1 MINVKQL
8 LGFKDVFPEDLE
20 EPIINYLRN
29 ASKESLLKSI
39 GFFNTKPLPN
49 YDNFF
54 SNPEVNDQIV
64 GKVNY
69 YLFNNQINVK
79 PLVVSGQGALKFA
92 EVVLSNSVELLEN
105 NTNDS
110 PDDDEKNLFK
120 AFLCINTELINNQ
133 VLDNVN
139 EGDFEK
145 IVDFSIVFSF
155 PFADLG
161 ISENDNIEFLHL
173 LYATFY
179 KVEALLGF
187 LNSKP
192 NYLNL
197 KDEFI
202 RSFNVSTEQEFI
214 AQMTFLFGK
223 LLQLKGTNSYLWE
236 VNDKD
241 AKAFLDSM
249 VSDDIA
255 PDEDFTNIKNN
266 PIYKI
271 EDNLYSIVHYF
282 FVIDKF
288 YKSAKFKLKELYE
301 KDDVLKASHG
311 NFFSFFNSEF
321 SENFLMKNLLD
332 EIFTKKYFIKKPDRE
347 KELSGEPDYYVRHNN
362 EVFVFENK
370 DVLIAKEIKASAD
383 IEQINAVLKT
393 KFLIDGKKKVGI
405 GQLVTT
411 IEEIGSKKFRFDD
424 YVNSKNSLTVY
435 PVLLVH
441 DRIFQTLGINY
452 RLNQWFKEQCIER
465 LGNLNKNFN
474 IKGLTLIDIDSL
486 ILWLPYFQVKDKNFK
501 EVLNFHL
508 EKMNKTKKV
517 NTAPNQEILFYR
529 ANQNITEQLSP
540 ISRRK
545 IPYNIDLERLMDR
558 FKIVIKD
565 E

>member
-1 MINVKQL
+1 
-8 LGFKDVFPEDLE
+8 
-20 EPIINYLRN
+20 
-29 ASKESLLKSI
+29 
-39 GFFNTKPLPN
+39 
-49 YDNFF
+49 
-54 SNPEVNDQIV
+54 
-64 GKVNY
+64 
-69 YLFNNQINVK
+69 
-79 PLVVSGQGALKFA
+79 
-92 EVVLSNSVELLEN
+92 
-105 NTNDS
+105 
-110 PDDDEKNLFK
+110 
-120 AFLCINTELINNQ
+120 
-133 VLDNVN
+133 
-139 EGDFEK
+139 
-145 IVDFSIVFSF
+145 
-155 PFADLG
+155 
-161 ISENDNIEFLHL
+161 
-173 LYATFY
+173 
-179 KVEALLGF
+179 
-187 LNSKP
+187 
-192 NYLNL
+192 
-197 KDEFI
+197 
-202 RSFNVSTEQEFI
+202 
-214 AQMTFLFGK
+214 
-223 LLQLKGTNSYLWE
+223 
-236 VNDKD
+236 
-241 AKAFLDSM
+241 
-249 VSDDIA
+249 
-255 PDEDFTNIKNN
+255 
-266 PIYKI
+266 
-271 EDNLYSIVHYF
+271 
-282 FVIDKF
+282 
-288 YKSAKFKLKELYE
+288 
-301 KDDVLKASHG
+301 
-311 NFFSFFNSEF
+311 
-321 SENFLMKNLLD
+321 MKNLLD
-332 EIFTKKYFIKKPDRE
+332 EIFAKKYFIKKPERE

-465 LGNLNKNFN
+465 LGDLNKNFN
-474 IKGLTLIDIDSL
+474 IKGLTVIDIDSL